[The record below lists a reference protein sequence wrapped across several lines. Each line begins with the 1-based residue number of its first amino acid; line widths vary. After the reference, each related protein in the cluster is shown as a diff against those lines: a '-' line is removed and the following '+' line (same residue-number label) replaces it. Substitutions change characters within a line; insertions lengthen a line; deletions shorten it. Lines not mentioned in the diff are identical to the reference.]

1 VGPVSEGQINFLE
14 TIRAN
19 VDRMATLVSDLQDI
33 SRIEAG
39 QLRLEFGATR
49 MDEVIIEVAQSFS
62 NQIEEKEQTLTLD
75 IQSSLPFVWGDRERL
90 IQILTNLV
98 SNAHKYTSEGG
109 GIQLKAEHIHEVD
122 ESAGTFEVVHVSVM
136 DSGFGISEEDQRQ
149 IFQQFFRSEDS
160 DVRQENGTGLGLS
173 ITKNL
178 VEMQDGRIW
187 FQSVE
192 NEGTTFH
199 FTIPTAELDREIMDE
214 G

>member
-1 VGPVSEGQINFLE
+1 
-14 TIRAN
+14 
-19 VDRMATLVSDLQDI
+19 M
-33 SRIEAG
+33 
-39 QLRLEFGATR
+39 
-49 MDEVIIEVAQSFS
+49 
-62 NQIEEKEQTLTLD
+62 
-75 IQSSLPFVWGDRERL
+75 

-199 FTIPTAELDREIMDE
+199 FTIPTAELDGEIMGSLGIAVVRPHMVDRTQRGDSLPSRE
-214 G
+214 KYAETSAGG